1 VEPEE
6 AKWIRFDVIRSVD
19 RPLLNSEMISK
30 VDLTLVTELDWQLFQ
45 LQRKYLDYQV
55 NIGNRI
61 IAVLQSGEPDAAQK
75 AQALSEPKRMFTWA
89 SVMILPFSASHVAS
103 IPWAEVPVSAWW
115 ETGYVIFFGTY
126 LGYILMMIGQKT
138 LRPTVVSVY
147 NYVQPLVSV
156 SVSVLVGLAVFKGT
170 QALAALLVFSGVW
183 LVIKSKSKHDIDKH
197 DHSLAY
203 EKRHA

>member
-1 VEPEE
+1 MTSATAGNAEVGKYSLFTIN
-6 AKWIRFDVIRSVD
+6 KW
-19 RPLLNSEMISK
+19 
-30 VDLTLVTELDWQLFQ
+30 
-45 LQRKYLDYQV
+45 
-55 NIGNRI
+55 
-61 IAVLQSGEPDAAQK
+61 
-75 AQALSEPKRMFTWA
+75 MFTWA
-89 SVMILPFSASHVAS
+89 SVMILPFSASQVAS

>member
-1 VEPEE
+1 
-6 AKWIRFDVIRSVD
+6 
-19 RPLLNSEMISK
+19 
-30 VDLTLVTELDWQLFQ
+30 
-45 LQRKYLDYQV
+45 
-55 NIGNRI
+55 
-61 IAVLQSGEPDAAQK
+61 
-75 AQALSEPKRMFTWA
+75 
-89 SVMILPFSASHVAS
+89 
-103 IPWAEVPVSAWW
+103 
-115 ETGYVIFFGTY
+115 
-126 LGYILMMIGQKT
+126 MMIGQKT

-170 QALAALLVFSGVW
+170 QALAALLGFSGVW